1 MNEREI
7 AELAAWTAKSI
18 RDTVTDAGRELD
30 DAGESIIREYIQTC
44 LRKRE
49 RGDKISLETCSQLV
63 TEIFL
68 RRRNETTTE
77 LETFN
82 AMMIFGSKFPAFV
95 EENQRARDAEAA
107 RLAAEIPPVK
117 V

>member
-18 RDTVTDAGRELD
+18 REAITEENRELD
-30 DAGESIIREYIQTC
+30 DAGEDIIREYIQTC
-44 LRKRE
+44 LRKKE
-49 RGDKISLETCSQLV
+49 RGDKITLETCAQLV
-63 TEIFL
+63 TEIFT
-68 RRRNETTTE
+68 RRRNETKTD

-82 AMMIFGSKFPAFV
+82 AMMIFGAKFPSFV
-95 EENQRARDAEAA
+95 DQNRRERDAESA
-107 RLAAEIPPVK
+107 RLAEELPAVK